1 MKTIY
6 LDMNIYADYMD
17 SSRPSHNELKEKIDN
32 LKKEYTFLYSPAHME
47 EIARIHR
54 SQDNENQAIDNITKK
69 MMIIS
74 ELTNMGTR
82 PSAFKLPGE
91 SISTTSISGSLCN
104 FSIREV
110 MAVLSSGS

>member
-74 ELTNMGTR
+74 ELTNNHEALQ
-82 PSAFKLPGE
+82 SYE
-91 SISTTSISGSLCN
+91 SIIIKQEHHKECLE
-104 FSIREV
+104 R
-110 MAVLSSGS
+110 VLKDYKLTLFV